1 MRAKKRSV
9 LMVKGDGDSIYEE
22 AYFILKNGNE
32 LSESPKNVTR
42 DMVSE
47 ANMIIESSFEFEKKR
62 DFKNPTRYAVSFII
76 GALLIQILN
85 IIF

>member
-22 AYFILKNGNE
+22 AYFILKSGKE
-32 LSESPKNVTR
+32 LSEPQNNVTR
-42 DMVSE
+42 DMVCE
-47 ANMIIESSFEFEKKR
+47 ANKIIESSFEFEKKSSH
-62 DFKNPTRYAVSFII
+62 KSPISYVASFMI
-76 GALLIQILN
+76 GAILIQILN